1 MASRVGGVAVLLLV
15 CGALAA
21 HPSDPEVDAAAES
34 VNQAIDSQ
42 MQLDVMGG
50 DAEAT
55 QAFADLSPYLGKSK
69 DKKLDPWESKTVASI
84 RGMSEAK
91 LAISTVSQDELKF
104 ASDAE
109 EAKDVIDQT
118 KQMAAIKK
126 SQDKD
131 EAASSIKKQLEEAR
145 KSLTAAADTNERLG
159 ASSDDLDTTV
169 LLDTAD
175 GDDGIDHSL
184 DGPVDGGKFFG
195 DETLEE
201 YEKNHVASSFVET
214 DEGEEND
221 WNPALYS
228 GSDADVEAEI
238 DSDISKQVSDKLGET
253 NEKVKDSADASLDA
267 FAKDTESAQAAVEDM
282 KATLAKP
289 TEKTSTL
296 DKQDRT
302 VAVKEATQEASEDV
316 QLGDAQEEH
325 KIAQSKLKASEEITA
340 ELAAAQSSL
349 DAARSV
355 N

>member
-1 MASRVGGVAVLLLV
+1 MGVRSEMASRVGGVAVLLLV

-21 HPSDPEVDAAAES
+21 HPSDPEMDAAAES

-50 DAEAT
+50 DEEAT

-131 EAASSIKKQLEEAR
+131 EAASSIKKQLGM
-145 KSLTAAADTNERLG
+145 SN
-159 ASSDDLDTTV
+159 DDLDTTE
-169 LLDTAD
+169 LLDIE
-175 GDDGIDHSL
+175 DDSEV
-184 DGPVDGGKFFG
+184 GPVDGGKFFG
-195 DETLEE
+195 DETTEE
-201 YEKNHVASSFVET
+201 YFKHHVDSFVET
-214 DEGEEND
+214 AEGEESD
-221 WNPALYS
+221 WDPALYS

-238 DSDISKQVSDKLGET
+238 DADISKQVSDKLGQTQT
-253 NEKVKDSADASLDA
+253 NQKVKDSADLSLDA
-267 FAKDTESAQAAVEDM
+267 FAKDTEAAQAAVEDM

-289 TEKTSTL
+289 IEKTSTL

-302 VAVKEATQEASEDV
+302 VALKEASQEANDDV
-316 QLGDAQEEH
+316 ELGDAQEDH

>member
-1 MASRVGGVAVLLLV
+1 
-15 CGALAA
+15 
-21 HPSDPEVDAAAES
+21 

-50 DAEAT
+50 DEEAT

-159 ASSDDLDTTV
+159 MSNDDLDTTE
-169 LLDTAD
+169 LLDIE
-175 GDDGIDHSL
+175 DDGEV
-184 DGPVDGGKFFG
+184 GPVDGGKFFG
-195 DETLEE
+195 DETTEE
-201 YEKNHVASSFVET
+201 YFKHHVDSFVET
-214 DEGEEND
+214 AEGEESD
-221 WNPALYS
+221 WDPALYS

-238 DSDISKQVSDKLGET
+238 DADISKQVSDKLGQTQT
-253 NEKVKDSADASLDA
+253 NQKVKDSADLSLDA
-267 FAKDTESAQAAVEDM
+267 FAKDTEAAQAAVEDM

-289 TEKTSTL
+289 IEKTSTL

-302 VAVKEATQEASEDV
+302 VALKEATQEANDDV
-316 QLGDAQEEH
+316 ELGDAQEDH
-325 KIAQSKLKASEEITA
+325 KIAQSKLKASEEIAA